1 MPHHRPSASHQA
13 SARHAPPTTPG
24 SLNTERGEFADV
36 SSAADFGEHTIAER
50 GYLVARVGESLTA
63 YGVHIS
69 VISHSSSMNGI
80 RSESASYHQDRG
92 AAQLLV
98 RLGNN
103 RIPPLLLR
111 TVRSESVQ
119 SGFES
124 QWGDRYRAPLGLCAG
139 PSRPRAGRF
148 TCANACATQRGPVHP
163 TPRGTKRSTR
173 RIVDAEFEMEAVP

>member
-50 GYLVARVGESLTA
+50 GYLVARAGESLTA
-63 YGVHIS
+63 YGVHIGVS
-69 VISHSSSMNGI
+69 FIEYERDSIGIRELSSGSRSSSI
-80 RSESASYHQDRG
+80 ACQT
-92 AAQLLV
+92 
-98 RLGNN
+98 GNN

-139 PSRPRAGRF
+139 PSRRRAGRF

-173 RIVDAEFEMEAVP
+173 RVADAEFEIEAVP